1 MTISGPSIG
10 TAGDDFVLICG
21 VRVVE
26 HLISQNIDIVHVEWS
41 GGSLGSGN
49 DVMKH
54 IIHNGSYTS
63 NTLIFNPLL
72 PSHGA
77 RYTCQARINISS
89 VYLLKMASDIRNII
103 VQSKLSCTTSCFLG
117 ICLVQSKFSNIYF
130 LGICEFYVYIKSCI
144 FTTIYKPTNTIY
156 VCFSLCSSPA

>member
-10 TAGDDFVLICG
+10 TAGDDFELICG

-26 HLISQNIDIVHVEWS
+26 NLIGQTIVHVEWS
-41 GGSLGSGN
+41 GSSLGSGN
-49 DVMKH
+49 CIMER
-54 IIHNGSYTS
+54 IIYNGSYIS

-89 VYLLKMASDIRNII
+89 INLLKMASDTRNII
-103 VQSKLSCTTSCFLG
+103 VQSKL
-117 ICLVQSKFSNIYF
+117 
-130 LGICEFYVYIKSCI
+130 
-144 FTTIYKPTNTIY
+144 
-156 VCFSLCSSPA
+156 